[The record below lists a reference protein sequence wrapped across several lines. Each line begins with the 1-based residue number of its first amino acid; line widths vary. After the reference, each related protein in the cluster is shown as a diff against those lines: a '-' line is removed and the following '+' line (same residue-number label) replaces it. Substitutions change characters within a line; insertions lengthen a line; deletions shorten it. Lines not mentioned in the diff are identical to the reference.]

1 MPRLVTFYIRHSVIG
16 FGLAAVFVAG
26 LIWADV
32 MGLGALLTQNA
43 DGVLG
48 AVLLWFFSGTIFAGA
63 QTGIALFSM
72 HEDTSRDADDD
83 GPQGGVPVPV
93 RVAVEQRKL

>member
-48 AVLLWFFSGTIFAGA
+48 AV
-63 QTGIALFSM
+63 FSM